1 MDEKRRIIEA
11 ALFISDRPLTLDY
24 LGKVSG
30 VNSLGVVRETLEKL
44 QKDYEKRGMGITKT
58 PSGWVMQVNQDLLN
72 KVAHLTPYYDLSEG
86 CKRTLALVVYKEPV
100 KQSEIIKMQGNKA
113 YSYIKSLTRRD
124 LIKSEKMGHTKIL
137 KLTAEFERYFGE
149 EKDRIK
155 EQLKGMI
162 KGPKRV
168 REKPV
173 EEKVEEEVK
182 DIEGKLERM
191 EKMFEVPE
199 ELREKVK
206 DDKEE
211 PAGKG
216 REGKKGKASKAKK
229 NKSKRIIKDKPQ
241 KEMKASHDHAFKE
254 LD

>member
-11 ALFISDRPLTLDY
+11 ALFISDKPLTLDY

-44 QKDYEKRGMGITKT
+44 QKDYEKRGMGIIKT
-58 PSGWVMQVNQDLLN
+58 PSGWMMHVSHDLLD

-86 CKRTLALVVYKEPV
+86 CKRTLALIVYREPV

-124 LIKSEKMGHTKIL
+124 LIKSEKMGHTKII

-149 EKDRIK
+149 EKDKIK

-162 KGPKRV
+162 KIPK
-168 REKPV
+168 EKKKPV

-182 DIEGKLERM
+182 DIEGKLE
-191 EKMFEVPE
+191 
-199 ELREKVK
+199 K
-206 DDKEE
+206 DVRD
-211 PAGKG
+211 
-216 REGKKGKASKAKK
+216 S
-229 NKSKRIIKDKPQ
+229 
-241 KEMKASHDHAFKE
+241 
-254 LD
+254 